1 MVHLNCL
8 NIDECTSSNLSFKI
22 ENVSILSG
30 FAKIKS
36 RHGAIFDVSKLKDTE
51 FSEVPYK
58 TLLKIL
64 NRLEEEG
71 LLKPVSKG
79 VYFIGEKPVDE
90 ELIFD
95 EYVDNGKGMFVGYQ
109 LFNDVGISDYFDC
122 KIEIYTN
129 NIKSKQ
135 KSVGQY
141 FLKKVDLEFD
151 DDTVDLVA
159 LVDII
164 DTGYSMKGCDFMA
177 YKKTVDMLLKSY
189 SDSSFEKIVKAIHY
203 KYSTIKQL
211 SEFLEA
217 NSIDNNCLNIFES
230 TYKNSIR

>member
-1 MVHLNCL
+1 MNYTKLIREYCKN
-8 NIDECTSSNLSFKI
+8 NS
-22 ENVSILSG
+22 
-30 FAKIKS
+30 
-36 RHGAIFDVSKLKDTE
+36 GAIFDVSKLKDTE
-51 FSEVPYK
+51 SAEVPYK

-95 EYVDNGKGMFVGYQ
+95 EYVNDGKGMFVGYQ
-109 LFNDVGISDYFDC
+109 LFNDVGISDYVDC

-129 NIKSKQ
+129 NIKAKQ

-141 FLKKVDLEFD
+141 LLKRVDLEFND
-151 DDTVDLVA
+151 DVIDLIA
-159 LVDII
+159 LLEII
-164 DTGYSMKGCDFMA
+164 DIGYSMKGCDFMA
-177 YKKTVDMLLKSY
+177 YKKTVDILLKSY

-211 SEFLEA
+211 SELLEA
-217 NSIDNNCLNIFES
+217 NSIDNNCIDTFET
-230 TYKNSIR
+230 TYKNLIR

>member
-1 MVHLNCL
+1 MNYTKFVREYCKN
-8 NIDECTSSNLSFKI
+8 TS
-22 ENVSILSG
+22 
-30 FAKIKS
+30 
-36 RHGAIFDVSKLKDTE
+36 GAIFDVSKLKDIE
-51 FSEVPYK
+51 FAEVPYK

-71 LLKPVSKG
+71 LLKPFSKG

-95 EYVDNGKGMFVGYQ
+95 EYVDDGKGMFVGYQ
-109 LFNDVGISDYFDC
+109 LFNDVGISNYVDC
-122 KIEIYTN
+122 RIEIYTN

-151 DDTVDLVA
+151 DDIVDIIA
-159 LVDII
+159 LLEII

-189 SDSSFEKIVKAIHY
+189 SDSSFEKTVKAIHC

-211 SEFLEA
+211 SELLES
-217 NSIDNNCLNIFES
+217 NSIDNNCVDIFES
-230 TYKNSIR
+230 TYKNLIR

>member
-1 MVHLNCL
+1 MNYTKLIREYCKN
-8 NIDECTSSNLSFKI
+8 N
-22 ENVSILSG
+22 SG
-30 FAKIKS
+30 TF
-36 RHGAIFDVSKLKDTE
+36 FDASKLKDTE
-51 FSEVPYK
+51 FAEVPYK

-95 EYVDNGKGMFVGYQ
+95 EYVDDGKGMYVGYQ
-109 LFNDVGISDYFDC
+109 LFNDLGISDYVDC
-122 KIEIYTN
+122 KIEIYTS
-129 NIKSKQ
+129 NIKAKQ
-135 KSVGQY
+135 KSVGRY
-141 FLKKVDLEFD
+141 LLKRVDLEFND
-151 DDTVDLVA
+151 DIVDLTA
-159 LVDII
+159 LLEII

-189 SDSSFEKIVKAIHY
+189 SDSSFEKIIKAIRY

-211 SEFLEA
+211 SELLES
-217 NSIDNNCLNIFES
+217 NSIGNNCIDIFEN

>member
-1 MVHLNCL
+1 MNYTKLIREYCK
-8 NIDECTSSNLSFKI
+8 SN
-22 ENVSILSG
+22 N
-30 FAKIKS
+30 
-36 RHGAIFDVSKLKDTE
+36 GAIFDVSKLKDTE
-51 FSEVPYK
+51 FAEVPYK

-71 LLKPVSKG
+71 VLSAVSKG

-95 EYVDNGKGMFVGYQ
+95 EYVDDGKGMFVGYQ
-109 LFNDVGISDYFDC
+109 LFNDVGISDYVDC

-135 KSVGQY
+135 KSVGQCL
-141 FLKKVDLEFD
+141 LKRVDLEFD
-151 DDTVDLVA
+151 DDIVDLIA
-159 LVDII
+159 LLEIL

-177 YKKTVDMLLKSY
+177 YKKTVDILLQSY
-189 SDSSFEKIVKAIHY
+189 SDSSFEKIVKAIRY

-211 SEFLEA
+211 SELLET
-217 NSIDNNCLNIFES
+217 NSIDNNCLHIFES
-230 TYKNSIR
+230 IVKTR

>member
-1 MVHLNCL
+1 MNYTKLVREYCKN
-8 NIDECTSSNLSFKI
+8 NS
-22 ENVSILSG
+22 
-30 FAKIKS
+30 
-36 RHGAIFDVSKLKDTE
+36 GAIFDVSKLKDTE
-51 FSEVPYK
+51 FAEVPYK

-95 EYVDNGKGMFVGYQ
+95 EYVDDGKGMFVGYQ
-109 LFNDVGISDYFDC
+109 LFNDVGISDYVDC

-141 FLKKVDLEFD
+141 FLKRVELEFD
-151 DDTVDLVA
+151 DDIVDLVA
-159 LVDII
+159 LLEIFDA
-164 DTGYSMKGCDFMA
+164 GYSMKGFDFMA
-177 YKKTVDMLLKSY
+177 YKKTVDMLLQSY
-189 SDSSFEKIVKAIHY
+189 SDSSFQKIVKAIRY
-203 KYSTIKQL
+203 EYSTIKKL
-211 SEFLEA
+211 SELLDA
-217 NSIDNNCLNIFES
+217 NSIDNNCLDIFES
-230 TYKNSIR
+230 TYKSSIR

>member
-1 MVHLNCL
+1 MNYTKFVREYCKN
-8 NIDECTSSNLSFKI
+8 N
-22 ENVSILSG
+22 SG
-30 FAKIKS
+30 T
-36 RHGAIFDVSKLKDTE
+36 IFDVSKLKDIE
-51 FSEVPYK
+51 FAEVPYK

-95 EYVDNGKGMFVGYQ
+95 EYVDDGKGMFVGYQ
-109 LFNDVGISDYFDC
+109 LFNDVGISNYVDC

-159 LVDII
+159 LLEII

-177 YKKTVDMLLKSY
+177 YKKTVDILLQSY
-189 SDSSFEKIVKAIHY
+189 SDRGFEKIIKAIRY
-203 KYSTIKQL
+203 KFSTIKQL
-211 SEFLEA
+211 SELLDT
-217 NSIDNNCLNIFES
+217 NSIDNNCLDIFES
-230 TYKNSIR
+230 TYKNLVR

>member
-1 MVHLNCL
+1 MNYTKFVREYCEN
-8 NIDECTSSNLSFKI
+8 NSSTF
-22 ENVSILSG
+22 
-30 FAKIKS
+30 
-36 RHGAIFDVSKLKDTE
+36 FDVSKLKDTE
-51 FSEVPYK
+51 FAEVPYK

-64 NRLEEEG
+64 NRLEKEG

-95 EYVDNGKGMFVGYQ
+95 EYVDDGKGMFVGYQ
-109 LFNDVGISDYFDC
+109 LFNDVEISDYVDR
-122 KIEIYTN
+122 KIEIYTH

-141 FLKKVDLEFD
+141 FLKRVDLEFD
-151 DDTVDLVA
+151 DDIVDLIA
-159 LVDII
+159 LLEII
-164 DTGYSMKGCDFMA
+164 DVGYSMKGCDFMA

-189 SDSSFEKIVKAIHY
+189 SDSSFEKIIKAIRY

-211 SEFLEA
+211 SELLEA
-217 NSIDNNCLNIFES
+217 NSIDNNCVDIFES
-230 TYKNSIR
+230 TYKNLIR

>member
-1 MVHLNCL
+1 MNYTKFVREYCKN
-8 NIDECTSSNLSFKI
+8 NN
-22 ENVSILSG
+22 
-30 FAKIKS
+30 
-36 RHGAIFDVSKLKDTE
+36 GAIFDVSKLKDIE
-51 FSEVPYK
+51 FAEIQYK

-71 LLKPVSKG
+71 LLSTVSKG

-90 ELIFD
+90 ELIFE
-95 EYVDNGKGMFVGYQ
+95 EYVDDGRGMFVGYQ
-109 LFNDVGISDYFDC
+109 LFNEVGISDYVDC

-151 DDTVDLVA
+151 GDIVDIIA
-159 LVDII
+159 LLEII

-189 SDSSFEKIVKAIHY
+189 SDSSFEKIIKAIRY

-217 NSIDNNCLNIFES
+217 NSIENNCLNIFES

>member
-1 MVHLNCL
+1 MNYTKLIREYCK
-8 NIDECTSSNLSFKI
+8 SN
-22 ENVSILSG
+22 N
-30 FAKIKS
+30 
-36 RHGAIFDVSKLKDTE
+36 GAIFDVSKLKDTE
-51 FSEVPYK
+51 FAEVPYK

-71 LLKPVSKG
+71 VLSAVSKG

-95 EYVDNGKGMFVGYQ
+95 EYVDDGKGMFVGYQ
-109 LFNDVGISDYFDC
+109 LFNDVGISDYVDC

-141 FLKKVDLEFD
+141 LLKRVDLEFD
-151 DDTVDLVA
+151 DDIVDLIA
-159 LVDII
+159 LLEIL

-177 YKKTVDMLLKSY
+177 YKKTVDILLQSY
-189 SDSSFEKIVKAIHY
+189 SDSSFEKIVKAIRY

-211 SEFLEA
+211 SELLEA
-217 NSIDNNCLNIFES
+217 NSIDNNCVDIFES
-230 TYKNSIR
+230 TYKNLIR

>member
-1 MVHLNCL
+1 MNYTKLVREYCKN
-8 NIDECTSSNLSFKI
+8 NS
-22 ENVSILSG
+22 
-30 FAKIKS
+30 
-36 RHGAIFDVSKLKDTE
+36 GAIFDVSKIKDIE
-51 FSEVPYK
+51 FAEVPYK

-71 LLKPVSKG
+71 LRKPVSKG

-95 EYVDNGKGMFVGYQ
+95 EYVDDGKGMFVGYQ
-109 LFNDVGISDYFDC
+109 LFNDVVISDYVDC
-122 KIEIYTN
+122 RIEIYTN

-151 DDTVDLVA
+151 GDIVDLVA
-159 LVDII
+159 LLEII
-164 DTGYSMKGCDFMA
+164 DAGYSMKGCDFMV
-177 YKKTVDMLLKSY
+177 YKKTVDILLQSY
-189 SDSSFEKIVKAIHY
+189 SDSGFEKIIKAIRY

-211 SEFLEA
+211 SELLKA
-217 NSIDNNCLNIFES
+217 NSIDNNCIDTFEN

>member
-1 MVHLNCL
+1 M
-8 NIDECTSSNLSFKI
+8 
-22 ENVSILSG
+22 
-30 FAKIKS
+30 
-36 RHGAIFDVSKLKDTE
+36 SKLKDAE

-64 NRLEEEG
+64 NRLEKEG

-90 ELIFD
+90 ELVFD
-95 EYVDNGKGMFVGYQ
+95 EYVDDGKGMFAGYQ
-109 LFNDVGISDYFDC
+109 LFNNVGISNYVDC
-122 KIEIYTN
+122 KTEIYMN

-141 FLKKVDLEFD
+141 LLKRVDLAFD
-151 DDTVDLVA
+151 GDIVDLIA
-159 LVDII
+159 LLEII
-164 DTGYSMKGCDFMA
+164 DVGYSMKGCDFMA

-189 SDSSFEKIVKAIHY
+189 SDSSFEKIVKAIRY

-211 SEFLEA
+211 SELLEA
-217 NSIDNNCLNIFES
+217 NSIDNNCLDIFES
-230 TYKNSIR
+230 TYKNLIR

>member
-1 MVHLNCL
+1 MNYTKFVREYCKN
-8 NIDECTSSNLSFKI
+8 N
-22 ENVSILSG
+22 SG
-30 FAKIKS
+30 TF
-36 RHGAIFDVSKLKDTE
+36 FDVSKLKDIE
-51 FSEVPYK
+51 FAEVPYK

-71 LLKPVSKG
+71 LLKSVSKG

-95 EYVDNGKGMFVGYQ
+95 EYVDDRKGMFVGYQ
-109 LFNDVGISDYFDC
+109 LFNDVGISDYVDC

-141 FLKKVDLEFD
+141 LLKRVDLEFD
-151 DDTVDLVA
+151 DDIVDLVA
-159 LVDII
+159 LLEII
-164 DTGYSMKGCDFMA
+164 GTGYSMKGCDFMA
-177 YKKTVDMLLKSY
+177 YKKTVDILLKSY

-211 SEFLEA
+211 SELLES
-217 NSIDNNCLNIFES
+217 NSIDNNCVDIFES
-230 TYKNSIR
+230 TYKNLIR

>member
-1 MVHLNCL
+1 MNYTKLIREYCKN
-8 NIDECTSSNLSFKI
+8 N
-22 ENVSILSG
+22 SG
-30 FAKIKS
+30 TF
-36 RHGAIFDVSKLKDTE
+36 FDVSKLKDTE
-51 FSEVPYK
+51 FAEVSYK

-71 LLKPVSKG
+71 LLSPVSKG

-95 EYVDNGKGMFVGYQ
+95 EYIDDGKGMFVGYQ
-109 LFNDVGISDYFDC
+109 LFNDVGISNYIDC

-141 FLKKVDLEFD
+141 FLKKADLEFD
-151 DDTVDLVA
+151 DDIVDLVA
-159 LVDII
+159 LLEII
-164 DTGYSMKGCDFMA
+164 GTGYSMKGCDFMA
-177 YKKTVDMLLKSY
+177 YKNTVDMLLKSY
-189 SDSSFEKIVKAIHY
+189 SDSSFEKIVKAIRF

-211 SEFLEA
+211 SELLEA
-217 NSIDNNCLNIFES
+217 NSIDNNCVDIFES
-230 TYKNSIR
+230 TYKNLIR